1 MRIWFPPS
9 KLVRQILGWLSQKNC
24 IHISRLHEFIP
35 PVTFFPI
42 KPFINNFVDTFSTNF
57 LAVHASEA
65 PGSALSHWA
74 TKMEFYKYTNPASGN
89 ISVVSQS
96 YFRHISC
103 IFRHISDISLP
114 YLRPISAISL
124 AYLKCISDICQTYL
138 RHIKNIS
145 QGYFRHISDISMPFL
160 RQILEISRMYLRHI

>member
-1 MRIWFPPS
+1 MISFFQTCKADLGMAFSETIVFIFPD
-9 KLVRQILGWLSQKNC
+9 
-24 IHISRLHEFIP
+24 
-35 PVTFFPI
+35 
-42 KPFINNFVDTFSTNF
+42 FINLFHLLPFSPSSHSSITLSIPVAHTFQMRMHLKPQARHS
-57 LAVHASEA
+57 
-65 PGSALSHWA
+65 LSHSVTESQRWI
-74 TKMEFYKYTNPASGN
+74 FTNIPNTSPASGN

-124 AYLKCISDICQTYL
+124 AYLKCFSDICQTYL

-145 QGYFRHISDISMPFL
+145 QGYFGHISDISTPFL
-160 RQILEISRMYLRHI
+160 R